1 MGHKTRSISQR
12 IEKAKYTDRKCEVIQ
27 DWASYWEEE
36 QFELITQL
44 EQAIKNDDYDL
55 LCRTTGQL
63 KAVSDKKFDGLSNAL
78 EKLRQSIDNGE
89 SKMKT

>member
-1 MGHKTRSISQR
+1 MPSKPRSITQR
-12 IEKAKYTDRKCEVIQ
+12 MDKAKSTGRKLEVIQ
-27 DWASYWEEE
+27 DWTTNWEEE

-63 KAVSDKKFDGLSNAL
+63 KAVSDKKFNGLSHAL
-78 EKLRQSIDNGE
+78 EKLQRSIQSSGNID
-89 SKMKT
+89 K